1 MKVKGSRRLVRR
13 LGLALAVAAVFA
25 PGAQAVPIDGSHEGS
40 TQARVYA
47 DDLVAPAPYSAIAP
61 QQGRRYADDR
71 HEASP
76 VSGVPA
82 ERVRQFADDRYEP
95 TPVTGGRTIVP
106 QPLSEVVVD
115 DATGFSWE
123 DAGVGAALAFA
134 LMLLGGGAIL
144 AGRHTRRGRLAAT

>member
-1 MKVKGSRRLVRR
+1 MKVKGSRRLVKR

-25 PGAQAVPIDGSHEGS
+25 PGAQAVPIGSNEGS

-82 ERVRQFADDRYEP
+82 ERVRQYADDRHEP

-106 QPLSEVVVD
+106 QPLVVD
-115 DATGFSWE
+115 DSTGFSWG
-123 DAGVGAALAFA
+123 DAGVGAAVSFA
-134 LMLLGGGAIL
+134 LMLLGGGAIV
-144 AGRHTRRGRLAAT
+144 ATRHTRRGRLAAT